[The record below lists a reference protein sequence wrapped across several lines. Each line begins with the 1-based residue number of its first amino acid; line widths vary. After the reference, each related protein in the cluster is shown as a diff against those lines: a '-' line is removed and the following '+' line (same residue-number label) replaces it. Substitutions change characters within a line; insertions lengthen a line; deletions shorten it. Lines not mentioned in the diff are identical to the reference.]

1 MLEGTQMRRTMRAVA
16 AGSAAL
22 AVALSACT
30 HHITRATRWG
40 VPSWIGEFNRFGKSD
55 APPLGWPQ
63 QMTQYLG
70 YLRTHD
76 IGWCYW
82 AITGVD
88 GLTVG
93 ATGAPNLELVA
104 AVQTGL

>member
-1 MLEGTQMRRTMRAVA
+1 
-16 AGSAAL
+16 
-22 AVALSACT
+22 
-30 HHITRATRWG
+30 
-40 VPSWIGEFNRFGKSD
+40 
-55 APPLGWPQ
+55 
-63 QMTQYLG
+63 MTQYLG